1 MTDVSSNFY
10 MTDVSSNFYMTDVSS
25 NLYNITEL
33 EDEILIEFLQGDAT
47 LLTLINILIK
57 HFNNSEGSTIIQKI
71 NNMDFKKKDN
81 GEVDINCIL
90 PNILLLTCLLNETKK
105 NNNKEHENFVI
116 NKLKESWT
124 IFINTYIKL
133 V

>member
-25 NLYNITEL
+25 NLYNTTEL
-33 EDEILIEFLQGDAT
+33 EHEILVEFLQGDAN

-57 HFNNSEGSTIIQKI
+57 HFNNSEGESIIEKV
-71 NNMDFKKKDN
+71 NNMDFKKKEN
-81 GEVDINCIL
+81 GQVDINCIL

-105 NNNKEHENFVI
+105 NNNKEHEKFVVSI
-116 NKLKESWT
+116 LKDSWT
-124 IFINTYIKL
+124 VFINTYMQ
-133 V
+133 

>member
-25 NLYNITEL
+25 NSHNTTEL
-33 EDEILIEFLQGDAT
+33 EYEILIEFLQTDAN

-57 HFNNSEGSTIIQKI
+57 HFNNSEGESIIEKV
-71 NNMDFKKKDN
+71 NNMDFKKKEN
-81 GEVDINCIL
+81 GQVDINCIL

-105 NNNKEHENFVI
+105 NNNKEHEKFVVSM
-116 NKLKESWT
+116 LKDSWT
-124 IFINTYIKL
+124 VFIDTYMQ
-133 V
+133 

>member
-25 NLYNITEL
+25 NLYNTTEL
-33 EDEILIEFLQGDAT
+33 EHEILVEFLQGDAN

-57 HFNNSEGSTIIQKI
+57 HFNNSEGESIIEKV
-71 NNMDFKKKDN
+71 NNMDFKKKEN
-81 GEVDINCIL
+81 GQVDINCIL

-105 NNNKEHENFVI
+105 NDNKEHEKFVVSI
-116 NKLKESWT
+116 LKDSWT
-124 IFINTYIKL
+124 VFINTYMQ
-133 V
+133 

>member
-25 NLYNITEL
+25 NLYNTTEL
-33 EDEILIEFLQGDAT
+33 EHEILVEFLQGDAN

-57 HFNNSEGSTIIQKI
+57 HFNNSEGDTIIKKV
-71 NNMDFKKKDN
+71 NNMNFKKKEN
-81 GEVDINCIL
+81 GQVDINCIL

-105 NNNKEHENFVI
+105 NNNKEHEKFVVSM
-116 NKLKESWT
+116 LKDSWT
-124 IFINTYIKL
+124 VFIDTYMQ
-133 V
+133 